1 MVNPLKDPLKNP
13 LKVFYEIIWV
23 PFFGRILRTFS
34 SLIEGEQVSDD
45 HTYDLSDIKES
56 KD

>member
-13 LKVFYEIIWV
+13 LKVFYEMIWV

-34 SLIEGEQVSDD
+34 SLIEGEQVTDD
-45 HTYDLSDIKES
+45 QTYDLSDIKES